1 MKTETIVI
9 KKDHSFGTCPS
20 CGVIGKL
27 RKSRAK
33 NSFEQSTK
41 LGMWRYYRCKEC
53 GWRGRKFSFK
63 LSKVPL
69 KTILLYIF
77 LMIATAVVVRFII
90 QKFAMK

>member
-9 KKDHSFGTCPS
+9 KKDHSFRACPN
-20 CGVIGKL
+20 CGVVGKL

-33 NSFEQSTK
+33 NKFENNTK
-41 LGMWRYYRCKEC
+41 LGLWRFYRCTEC
-53 GWRGRKFSFK
+53 GWRGRKFSFR
-63 LSKVPL
+63 LSKISI

-77 LMIATAVVVRFII
+77 LMLATAVVVRFII